1 MALISIV
8 IITYNFEKIIL
19 ECLESLETELDDI
32 YEVIITDD
40 GSNDKTLEFYVINGE
55 KKIKI
60 K

>member
-32 YEVIITDD
+32 YEVIIT
-40 GSNDKTLEFYVINGE
+40 
-55 KKIKI
+55 
-60 K
+60 